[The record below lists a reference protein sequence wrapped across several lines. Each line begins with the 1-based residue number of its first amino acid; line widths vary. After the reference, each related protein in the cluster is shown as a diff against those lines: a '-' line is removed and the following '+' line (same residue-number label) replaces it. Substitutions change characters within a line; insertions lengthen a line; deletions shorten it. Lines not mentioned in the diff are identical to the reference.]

1 MQKLDPPPNKQPSFF
16 SEPRK
21 DLPWLRIGASSP
33 HSRASANPRSGKP
46 SCPSKE
52 TTLICSST
60 RPPPSS
66 YSKLRRPYS
75 SCRSDQTV
83 LDDPPT
89 PRSQFAFESTA
100 SWSVMP

>member
-1 MQKLDPPPNKQPSFF
+1 MQKLGPPLNKQPSFF

-21 DLPWLRIGASSP
+21 DLSWLRIGASSP

-66 YSKLRRPYS
+66 YSKLRRAVLLVQERSNSPRQPAYS
-75 SCRSDQTV
+75 EVPISLLIDRILLCH
-83 LDDPPT
+83 
-89 PRSQFAFESTA
+89 
-100 SWSVMP
+100 